1 MCHTSIGCNP
11 YKGLCGIKKKK
22 KIILECMTLLCAYGI
37 ISRKVTSKH
46 RPKHQE
52 GHLAK
57 LKAPRYPFTILL
69 VPQVLMETIKLP
81 KREVAYGFS
90 HLCQL
95 RAPTK
100 FRGCPLVFA
109 LVLRSHLS
117 TSVYINF
124 LKDLMNTLV

>member
-1 MCHTSIGCNP
+1 MGEYTHCIHSPTLYGDFSIAYTFDSLHT
-11 YKGLCGIKKKK
+11 
-22 KIILECMTLLCAYGI
+22 
-37 ISRKVTSKH
+37 SRKVTFEH
-46 RPKHQE
+46 QPKHQE